1 MRMPTTVIAL
11 TLVVAGLLAMAKPA
25 QAGNTIY
32 GYVAVADVRVPGGQ
46 LMKITVT
53 GGLMTAAGPDFALNL
68 ARQVA
73 TARLSQYGNIVTGPV
88 TNLTSPFV
96 GTTTKMEP
104 IR

>member
-1 MRMPTTVIAL
+1 VQQFKPLIAL
-11 TLVVAGLLAMAKPA
+11 AIVAVGLLAMAKPA
-25 QAGNTIY
+25 QAGDTIY

-53 GGLMTAAGPDFALNL
+53 GVLATGAGPDFALAL
-68 ARQVA
+68 ARNQA
-73 TARLSQYGNIVTGPV
+73 TTRLSQYGNIVTGPV

-104 IR
+104 IH